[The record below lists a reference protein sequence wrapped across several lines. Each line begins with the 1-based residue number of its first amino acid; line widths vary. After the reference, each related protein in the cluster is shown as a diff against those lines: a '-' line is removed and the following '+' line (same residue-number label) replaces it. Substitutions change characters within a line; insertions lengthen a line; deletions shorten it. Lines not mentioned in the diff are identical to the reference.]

1 VNTVNTIENPESPA
15 EEPREQRAG
24 ETPASPSHEELG
36 TAAQG
41 PAADAVEEPVAAE
54 AAEAGS
60 AAGGPAAAEDA
71 ETGGAAAEDDGR
83 TTIYVRRKRT
93 PALGFWVVLA
103 FVVPAVLA
111 LLSVPLFAFGDL
123 RGIVNFVLL
132 AMVVVGLPLA
142 ALASF
147 IDARRH
153 RGEGRGRR

>member
-54 AAEAGS
+54 DAEAGS
-60 AAGGPAAAEDA
+60 
-71 ETGGAAAEDDGR
+71 AAAEDDGR